1 VEFIETPTF
10 TRLIGRLM
18 DDDEYAKLQLALARR
33 PDWVMKKELFEELK
47 QSLSEANLIKR
58 GQLKPGH
65 VFHVKPE
72 SNIVR
77 VRGKLGL
84 SQSKFAAILGISA
97 DTLQNWEQGRRT
109 PTGPAKVLLK
119 IAARH
124 PEVLLEVAYPG
135 EADGSQR
142 QPPRRSH
149 VKRVKL

>member
-1 VEFIETPTF
+1 MGVDTVRQWRIMLCVEC
-10 TRLIGRLM
+10 L
-18 DDDEYAKLQLALARR
+18 
-33 PDWVMKKELFEELK
+33 VKKELFEELK
-47 QSLSEANLIKR
+47 QSLHEANLIKR
-58 GQLKPGH
+58 GQLKPGR
-65 VFHVKPE
+65 VFHMRPE

-124 PEVLLEVAYPG
+124 PEVLLEVA
-135 EADGSQR
+135 
-142 QPPRRSH
+142 
-149 VKRVKL
+149 